1 MLYIY
6 FPQES
11 EKPSNVNELTETVLK
26 GLPLDSTKPDTLEL
40 QDTLP
45 SRYSLWIKYR
55 PFHKTLLR
63 FSVSVNVI
71 SVRFYE
77 TGCTLKRCKTL

>member
-45 SRYSLWIKYR
+45 SRYSLWIKYS
-55 PFHKTLLR
+55 KKMQNTLNFLV
-63 FSVSVNVI
+63 FAIYPS
-71 SVRFYE
+71 
-77 TGCTLKRCKTL
+77 K